1 MAEILVIYSFTMNF
15 PLAATEEVLG
25 LILGEPMLYPSPL
38 AIPSETIDSFLSL
51 NSSRVPIYFDALLD

>member
-1 MAEILVIYSFTMNF
+1 MNF

-25 LILGEPMLYPSPL
+25 LILGEPMLCPSPL